1 MKREFSGVSKIFS
14 FTLRQHVQGKGYK
27 TITLVLGL
35 LCLVLPALIMILT
48 AGLGGEAETET
59 MPDYVAG
66 RITRVVVVDDGAQ
79 QEDYA
84 VLNSLGDPDFSDVTY
99 EMADSAEAASEQ
111 TRGSSD
117 ALVLCLRE
125 DTMGATLHV
134 LLPEDSGL
142 EEDDAS
148 PLSAVPGQRLFCC
161 SGAKIRV
168 GRDSAY
174 GPDDA
179 GSDGDHHGCGGSRGG
194 ASGRTCRPA
203 GDFKYAS
210 AVLGDHGAV
219 FYDIGLRTGR
229 SELCADGKNLQ
240 AGGYL
245 PGDGPARGD
254 DAGQGPG
261 HCPVR
266 CYAAV

>member
-99 EMADSAEAASEQ
+99 EMADSRRRLRSRHVE
-111 TRGSSD
+111 
-117 ALVLCLRE
+117 VLMPWSC
-125 DTMGATLHV
+125 
-134 LLPEDSGL
+134 
-142 EEDDAS
+142 
-148 PLSAVPGQRLFCC
+148 
-161 SGAKIRV
+161 
-168 GRDSAY
+168 
-174 GPDDA
+174 
-179 GSDGDHHGCGGSRGG
+179 
-194 ASGRTCRPA
+194 ASGRTPWARPSMC
-203 GDFKYAS
+203 FC
-210 AVLGDHGAV
+210 
-219 FYDIGLRTGR
+219 LRTATLKR
-229 SELCADGKNLQ
+229 MMQSIISSSWTAPILLFRCKN
-240 AGGYL
+240 
-245 PGDGPARGD
+245 
-254 DAGQGPG
+254 QGWT
-261 HCPVR
+261 R
-266 CYAAV
+266 LSLWA